1 MGSTSMVFS
10 GTCTCGCRS
19 SSFTTSS
26 SESAC
31 RIEYPA
37 TSTSLSTTC
46 VPSRCRPAPSGMPRS
61 TTASP
66 ASFAQAIQAS
76 MPAWVCAGSPAAICS
91 SAENGDRYS
100 TMNLAMSVR
109 SLQLARHVLPA
120 SSYHAVLD
128 GALDD
133 HLVRAGDVA
142 ATLPT
147 RGGPAGPDPDA
158 QHVNAESH
166 GEQDTIRP
174 AARAATNAAPLP

>member
-46 VPSRCRPAPSGMPRS
+46 EPSRCRPAPSGMPRS

-91 SAENGDRYS
+91 SAENGDRYR
-100 TMNLAMSVR
+100 TMNLAMSSP

-120 SSYHAVLD
+120 SSYH
-128 GALDD
+128 GGKRGQ
-133 HLVRAGDVA
+133 LVFG
-142 ATLPT
+142 TLL
-147 RGGPAGPDPDA
+147 
-158 QHVNAESH
+158 
-166 GEQDTIRP
+166 
-174 AARAATNAAPLP
+174 APLRLFHAVEEGPLLGQHEAGTVRLRD